1 MLHGKCKCDADI
13 SFQKSL
19 ELSKLLSAAAAAT
32 TATTTA
38 RKKDS
43 KNDDIDDRIIL
54 KLIEDGDHR
63 LSRPQDIKLI
73 LDTLHLIIQA

>member
-1 MLHGKCKCDADI
+1 MSSIYVCSTDNVTQI
-13 SFQKSL
+13 FSFQKSL
-19 ELSKLLSAAAAAT
+19 ELSKLLSAAA
-32 TATTTA
+32 TAA

-73 LDTLHLIIQA
+73 LLDALHLIIQA

>member
-1 MLHGKCKCDADI
+1 MLHGKYDADI

-19 ELSKLLSAAAAAT
+19 ELSKLLSAAAG
-32 TATTTA
+32 TTTA

-73 LDTLHLIIQA
+73 LDTLHLIIGLQA

>member
-1 MLHGKCKCDADI
+1 MLHGKCDADI

-19 ELSKLLSAAAAAT
+19 ELSKLLSIAAAAT
-32 TATTTA
+32 TATATTTA
-38 RKKDS
+38 R

-73 LDTLHLIIQA
+73 LDALHLIIQA

>member
-1 MLHGKCKCDADI
+1 MLHGKCDADI

-19 ELSKLLSAAAAAT
+19 ELSNLLSAAAAA
-32 TATTTA
+32 ATTTTTTI
-38 RKKDS
+38 KES